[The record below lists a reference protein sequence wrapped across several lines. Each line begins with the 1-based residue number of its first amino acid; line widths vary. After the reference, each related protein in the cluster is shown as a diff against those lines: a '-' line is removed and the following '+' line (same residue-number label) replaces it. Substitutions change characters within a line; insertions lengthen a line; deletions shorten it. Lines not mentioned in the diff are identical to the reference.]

1 MATQQTL
8 EEKVSLIEN
17 KVTHVED
24 ILQKSG
30 IGILANLNVTNL
42 LASNMGSLMGLM
54 GSITPLMNADN
65 LKALTALLPVLQTLS
80 QIPPD
85 KVQAFVHALQQE
97 LATTVTPDKLKNP
110 PQVSVVG
117 MMRQLNT
124 PEMKETL
131 GMVLMLLQAVSHA
144 AKRTF

>member
-8 EEKVSLIEN
+8 EEKIGQIETKVSQ
-17 KVTHVED
+17 VED

-30 IGILANLNVTNL
+30 IGILANLKVTNL
-42 LASNMGSLMGLM
+42 LASNMGSLMGLV
-54 GSITPLMNADN
+54 GSLAPLMNADN

-85 KVQAFVHALQQE
+85 KVQGFIHALQQE
-97 LATTVTPDKLKNP
+97 LATTVTPDKLKSP
-110 PQVSVVG
+110 PQVSVMG
-117 MMRQLNT
+117 MVRQLNT

-131 GMVLMLLQAVSHA
+131 GMTLMILQAVSRA